1 MGDEDQTERRKAKRV
16 PFIKD
21 ATVEGLGARRISDL
35 SVGGLYLE
43 TPVSVPVGTD
53 VDIRFKL
60 DDSDSQEVELK
71 ARVIYIHEGV
81 GMGMVFV
88 NLPPEI
94 AEKINK
100 LVDHS

>member
-1 MGDEDQTERRKAKRV
+1 MGDEDQAERRKNKRV

-21 ATVEGLGARRISDL
+21 ATVDGLGSRRISDL
-35 SVGGLYLE
+35 SAGGIYLE

-53 VDIRFKL
+53 VDIQFKFK
-60 DDSDSQEVELK
+60 DTDAQEVQLK

-81 GMGMVFV
+81 GMGMIFV

-94 AEKINK
+94 ADKIK
-100 LVDHS
+100 KIVDES